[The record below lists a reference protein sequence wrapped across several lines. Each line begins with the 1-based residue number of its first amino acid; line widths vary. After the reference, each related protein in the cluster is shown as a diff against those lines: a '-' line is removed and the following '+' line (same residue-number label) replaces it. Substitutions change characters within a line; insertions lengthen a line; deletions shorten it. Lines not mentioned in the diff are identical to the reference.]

1 MELDSIIFNKL
12 ISFIDDSK
20 KNSNYELEARFW
32 NKNKIIVNE
41 ENYKKVFQKL
51 TFSKENN
58 GYGFKYEMQN
68 ILDILLDKNSTN
80 SNENST
86 LRMSINN
93 INDIKKYWLKSTTE
107 NINVNFI
114 EKEKIDKIDEENY
127 NIRFSLNNEI
137 PQNDI
142 LEKNKNLLKTNNSN
156 EKTYRY
162 KNRYSIKTDDN
173 LFLIDMST
181 IKYGIGKNFNDSN
194 TLNSIPKYEIEIEFI
209 GKTINTDSENIL
221 KKLLFYSEIIL
232 KILQN
237 SENLLSNTLINSIKN
252 NYNLLIKTQSSNID
266 NFIAASPVTIHREN
280 LLKNENINIFNRYAV
295 TLKADGERNF
305 LIVYA
310 SQKEEENGKIFIFNN
325 NFTFIDTGLVDKEWT
340 NTIIE
345 GELVIND
352 DKKDFY
358 IYDILFS
365 KNEDVRRKHL
375 LTLNKDSKQISRLDL
390 IELFYKSSSRKN
402 NTKFNPKNIIQ
413 LNKKL
418 YKYSIRNDGSDI
430 FQKVNELWNT
440 RKYNQFNVDGII
452 FVPIFE
458 YYPLKGGSWYS
469 LFKWKPP
476 NLNTIDF
483 LIKVLKD
490 DNKEDIKNPYIEN
503 IERLDGKKETI
514 LKQYKTIQLYVGGKK
529 TIFNKNRKAYK
540 KSIPVLFNPFN
551 IDNKNSEIYNSVKL
565 FIDEDEKF
573 YALDPITNEREE
585 IYDDII
591 VEFGYDETKEN
602 GFKWIPYR
610 FRKDKTNLYKNG
622 KDVFGNSEHTANDIF
637 RAINDPI
644 TEEMITTGKIPIKQ
658 GKSLL
663 SNLDQKPY
671 YSELGNE
678 NNNIGKRERFPY
690 QNFHNHYIKYQLY
703 YFSSPSYIQK
713 YSSGAHGKLLDLCCG
728 KGVDINKIKRAKYSE
743 VVGMDYDLNNIKF
756 AQERYKTTIVKPP
769 NAYYVRG
776 DSSKLI
782 WPEFAT
788 GFTEADKIY
797 TKKYIPTKYYFDS
810 ISLQFCFHY
819 FYKDEIAF
827 RSMLQNL
834 NDNLKIGGYVIGT
847 CFDGER
853 IYDKLK
859 DSESI
864 MGKTFSGETL
874 WKIEKKYPATKFLFS
889 DKRANFGK
897 VIDVFVKTIGV
908 VHPEYLVNF
917 YYVDKIMKEYG
928 FSKVSL
934 KPFEEFYNELIE
946 GKNLMNLPE
955 KDLGINIEGAKKM
968 SDAEKEFSFLSSGFI
983 YKKEKNSSD
992 SLYKKL
998 IELMEKRDKSK
1009 ILSDDIGSVYKVD
1022 KDTEHIIEDSVL

>member
-1 MELDSIIFNKL
+1 MELDIAVFNKL
-12 ISFIDDSK
+12 ISLIDDAK
-20 KNSNYELEARFW
+20 KNNNYELEARFW
-32 NKNKIIVNE
+32 NKNKIIINE

-58 GYGFKYEMQN
+58 GYGFKYDMHN
-68 ILDILLDKNSTN
+68 ILDVILEKNLDNSE
-80 SNENST
+80 NENSN

-93 INDIKKYWLKSTTE
+93 INDIKKYWLNSNTS

-137 PQNDI
+137 QQENI
-142 LEKNKNLLKTNNSN
+142 LNKNKNLLQSENRD
-156 EKTYRY
+156 KTYRY

-181 IKYGIGKNFNDSN
+181 VKFGVGKNFNESN
-194 TLNSIPKYEIEIEFI
+194 TLKAVSKYEIEIEYI
-209 GKTINTDSENIL
+209 GKNTNINSEDIL
-221 KKLLFYSEIIL
+221 KKLLLYCEIIL

-237 SENLLSNTLINSIKN
+237 SENLLSNKLITSIKN
-252 NYNLLIKTQSSNID
+252 NYASLIKSSNID

-280 LLKNENINIFNRYAV
+280 LLKNENIKNIFNRYAV

-305 LIVYA
+305 LLVY
-310 SQKEEENGKIFIFNN
+310 SSNDTENGKIFIFNN
-325 NFTFIDTGLVDKEWT
+325 NFNFIDTGLIDTSWT
-340 NTIIE
+340 NTLIE
-345 GELVIND
+345 GEFVTYN

-358 IYDILFS
+358 IYDILFA
-365 KNEDVRRKHL
+365 KNEDVRRRHL
-375 LTLNKDSKQISRLDL
+375 LNLSKDGKQPSRLDL
-390 IELFYKSSSRKN
+390 IESFYKSATRLN
-402 NTKFNPKNIIQ
+402 NSTFNPKNIIQ

-418 YKYSIRNDGSDI
+418 YKYSIRSDGSDI

-440 RKYNQFNVDGII
+440 KKYNQFNVDGII

-458 YYPLKGGSWYS
+458 YYPLHGGSWYS

-476 NLNTIDF
+476 QLNTIDF

-490 DNKEDIKNPYIEN
+490 DNKKDIKNPQIQI
-503 IERLDGKKETI
+503 IERIDGKQETI
-514 LKQYKTIQLYVGGKK
+514 LKQYKTVQLYVSGR
-529 TIFNKNRKAYK
+529 TTVFNKNRKGYK
-540 KSIPVLFNPFN
+540 KTIPVLFNPFN
-551 IDNKNSEIYNSVKL
+551 IDTKNSEIYNLVKV

-573 YALDPITNEREE
+573 YALDPLTNEKEE

-591 VEFGYDETKEN
+591 VEFGYDETKED

-622 KDVFGNSEHTANDIF
+622 KEIFGNSENTANDIF
-637 RAINDPI
+637 RAINNPVTD
-644 TEEMITTGKIPIKQ
+644 EMITTGKIPIKQ
-658 GKSLL
+658 DKFLVTDL
-663 SNLDQKPY
+663 EQKPY

-678 NNNIGKRERFPY
+678 DNNIGKRERFPY

-703 YFSSPSYIQK
+703 YFSSPSYIEK
-713 YSSGAHGKLLDLCCG
+713 YSSGVHGKLLDLCCG
-728 KGVDINKIKRAKYSE
+728 KGVDINKIKRAKYAE
-743 VVGMDYDLNNIKF
+743 VVGMDYDLNNVKF
-756 AQERYKTTIVKPP
+756 AQERYKTTIIKPP

-859 DSESI
+859 DSPSI

-874 WKIEKKYPATKFLFS
+874 WKIDKKYPATKFSFS

-934 KPFEEFYNELIE
+934 KPFQEFHNELIE
-946 GKNLMNLPE
+946 GKNIMDLPE
-955 KDLGINIEGAKKM
+955 KDLNINIDVAKKM

-1009 ILSDDIGSVYKVD
+1009 VLSDDIGSVYKVD